1 MCTLCNQICLIGIHV
16 KKIITI
22 RKQSITPI
30 DQRDEEEED
39 RVAKQLLPQKFP
51 QGALPPEEKNFH
63 LMKKHTKLPPEIK

>member
-1 MCTLCNQICLIGIHV
+1 MHIVQSDLFDRDTCE
-16 KKIITI
+16 KRK

-63 LMKKHTKLPPEIK
+63 LMKKHTKLPPGIE